1 MKIIYWNVLKESHPL
16 TGTKRYEDELF
27 KNVKRFGKNI
37 EVERIQRA
45 NNKILGSTFISWL
58 FRYKCKD
65 ADIIHAT
72 EETLAPVLS
81 FRKRTRNK
89 PKFIITVHDLIPL
102 LYPSTIKDMTTMI
115 KWRLVPSALKKVDR
129 IIAISYFTKKEIIRL
144 IGFDENKIDVV
155 YQGVDHSRYRPMDK
169 EKCKE
174 RLGLNPDDKYILVV
188 ASNEERKRMDLVK
201 RIFDEVRRRREDV
214 KLIKAGY
221 AEKLTG
227 EGIINTGYIPEPE
240 MPVLYNAA
248 DVYLHTSEYEGFGLP
263 VLEAMACGV
272 PVVAYGK
279 ASIPEVV
286 GPYGNVIY
294 SDSDNCVEQFVEK
307 ILQNID
313 KGVDYKAL
321 ERSKNFSWEKT
332 AKETIKVYEKIIGY

>member
-1 MKIIYWNVLKESHPL
+1 MKIIYWNMSKESSPL

-27 KNVKRFGKNI
+27 KNIKRFGGNI
-37 EVERIQRA
+37 EIERIQRA
-45 NNKILGSTFISWL
+45 NNKIIGSTFVSWL

-81 FRKRTRNK
+81 FRKRICSK

-115 KWRLVPSALKKVDR
+115 KWRLVPSALGKVDR
-129 IIAISYFTKKEIIRL
+129 IIAISYFTKKEIMRL
-144 IGFDENKIDVV
+144 VDVDEEKINVV
-155 YQGVDHSRYRPMDK
+155 YQGVDHSRYHPMDK
-169 EKCKE
+169 EECKE
-174 RLGLNPDDKYILVV
+174 RLGLNLDEKYILVV

-201 RIFDEVRRRREDV
+201 RIFDEIRKQREDV

-221 AEKLTG
+221 AEKLKG
-227 EGIINTGYIPEPE
+227 ESIINIGYIPESE
-240 MPVLYNAA
+240 MPVLFNAA

-272 PVVAYGK
+272 PVVTSNK
-279 ASIPEVV
+279 ASIPEIV
-286 GPYGNVIY
+286 GSY
-294 SDSDNCVEQFVEK
+294 DNIVDLSSEDYVEEFCEK
-307 ILQNID
+307 ILRNID
-313 KGVDYKAL
+313 KGKDNKAI
-321 ERSKNFSWEKT
+321 ERSKRFSWEKT
-332 AKETIKVYEKIIGY
+332 ARETIKVYEMIER